1 MAAITVLYTAEISRT
16 SQMISMRSKKRI
28 GCSIDYRFF
37 ILHMTIVGS
46 ERDEKGSKNS
56 YCLFLGLAT
65 LRRPNRAVLGLFSR
79 RIKYFE
85 IEYDG

>member
-1 MAAITVLYTAEISRT
+1 
-16 SQMISMRSKKRI
+16 
-28 GCSIDYRFF
+28 
-37 ILHMTIVGS
+37 MTIVGS

-56 YCLFLGLAT
+56 YCLFLELAT

>member
-1 MAAITVLYTAEISRT
+1 
-16 SQMISMRSKKRI
+16 MISMRSKKRI

-46 ERDEKGSKNS
+46 ERDEKGSKIS
-56 YCLFLGLAT
+56 SGLFLWDVV
-65 LRRPNRAVLGLFSR
+65 LRRPGRAVLCLLNR
-79 RIKYFE
+79 CIQYLE